1 MADPVSQIYFSAL
14 CSYYSYR
21 SDGSLILAAE
31 MLEVISVENTERCLP
46 PTAPVP
52 RIQKEKRLESVNAV
66 GFSSGVGY
74 SISRLRSHV
83 GWAVLCEC
91 SPGADWLTV
100 FVPDITVI
108 YFTLPRGQEQM
119 ALVLNIFFCI
129 MLPVCILNVQ
139 GWTLKYL
146 GFPSLLWRN
155 IQMISQLSV
164 N

>member
-31 MLEVISVENTERCLP
+31 MLEVISVENTEKCLP

-83 GWAVLCEC
+83 G
-91 SPGADWLTV
+91 
-100 FVPDITVI
+100 
-108 YFTLPRGQEQM
+108 
-119 ALVLNIFFCI
+119 
-129 MLPVCILNVQ
+129 
-139 GWTLKYL
+139 
-146 GFPSLLWRN
+146 
-155 IQMISQLSV
+155 
-164 N
+164 